1 MCLIIEI
8 MWGFNSE
15 KEKQSPV
22 QDSSS
27 SDHLQP
33 TRSGKSVTGTIRELD
48 ADVLANVNGG
58 VIAANVDDSNRNLPL
73 AQYTYY
79 AEKQRVFE

>member
-1 MCLIIEI
+1 M
-8 MWGFNSE
+8 
-15 KEKQSPV
+15 
-22 QDSSS
+22 
-27 SDHLQP
+27 
-33 TRSGKSVTGTIRELD
+33 TGTIRELD